1 MTTSV
6 AAEDKKG
13 RDRAVSCERCGAP
26 FTCTLGG
33 LCWCG
38 QEEFKL
44 PLTTVGG
51 PSDCLCPSCLKDYA
65 AELKAK
71 GLGPS

>member
-71 GLGPS
+71 VLGPG